1 VLVAQRVSGEGLR
14 VRADRPDRLPKE
26 LLGCANI
33 TITLYTY
40 SYAGP
45 GMGDQT
51 ARGMEETLNEADPI
65 EGEDSKV

>member
-1 VLVAQRVSGEGLR
+1 MLVAQRVSGEGLR
-14 VRADRPDRLPKE
+14 VRADRLPKE